1 VSFFDPEFLVFYL
14 ICLVLY
20 YKVRD
25 KDQKFVIFAA
35 SSLFIGFISV
45 PFLLYTYLFILVNY
59 IFGLQI
65 KNFSK
70 NPKAQKIICNSGI
83 LLNIGSLFVF
93 KYLNFVLSSVSQL
106 FNLFNYSLPISAV
119 NIIVPVGISY
129 YTLQGISYL
138 LQVYRGHEPAEKNI
152 IVFANFI
159 LFFPKFLS
167 GPIELSKTFIPQ
179 LKKSFAFD
187 YPLLREGFKLILW
200 GAFKKIV
207 IADRLAIIING
218 VYSDLHSFSGI
229 PLWITFVLQPLHLY
243 CDFSGYTDIAIGIGK
258 TFGLNLTNNFKRP
271 FFSTSVTMFWQRMHI
286 SLTFWCNEYI
296 FKRLS
301 FKLRKWGYWAP
312 VFSVLITFLILGLWH
327 GPRWT
332 FIIVGLLQGI
342 AINYE
347 YFTKKYRFAIGKKF
361 PPRLVLYSSYLL
373 TYLFYCFTMTFY
385 NSLKLGDVRYFI
397 SNMFTNIDFFNFNM
411 SIISRSDKIIAFFS
425 LLLVFIVEFRQEN
438 GKDVFQEIGFWPA
451 WIRKVCYYSL
461 CILIIYFG
469 SSMNEFVYM
478 KF

>member
-1 VSFFDPEFLVFYL
+1 MNFFDPEFIGFYL
-14 ICLVLY
+14 IIFFLY
-20 YKVRD
+20 YKV
-25 KDQKFVIFAA
+25 KNQQAVLLIA
-35 SSLFIGFISV
+35 SSLFVGLLSFS
-45 PFLLYTYLFILVNY
+45 FLIYTYFFILFNY
-59 IFGLQI
+59 SVALLV
-65 KNFSK
+65 KHYSY
-70 NPKAQKIICNSGI
+70 NPKVKKLICNTGI
-83 LLNIGSLFVF
+83 LLNISSLVYF
-93 KYLNFVLSSVSQL
+93 KYLDFILASVTGF
-106 FNLFNYSLPISAV
+106 FNLFDYALPIKAL
-119 NIIVPVGISY
+119 NIIVPIGISY
-129 YTLQGISYL
+129 FTLQGISYL
-138 LQVYRGHEPAEKNI
+138 LQVYRGHEQAERNI
-152 IVFANFI
+152 IVFSNFI

-179 LKKSFAFD
+179 LRKSFAFE
-187 YPLLREGFKLILW
+187 YPDVREGFKLILW

-218 VYSDLHSFSGI
+218 VYSDVHSFTGI
-229 PLWITFVLQPLHLY
+229 PLLITFVLQPLHLY
-243 CDFSGYTDIAIGIGK
+243 CDFSGYTDIALGMGK

-312 VFSVLITFLILGLWH
+312 VFAVIITFLILGLWH

-347 YFTKKYRFAIGKKF
+347 YFTKRYRLAVGKKL
-361 PPRLVLYSSYLL
+361 PPKFVFYISCLF
-373 TYLFYCFTMTFY
+373 TYLFYCLTMTFY
-385 NSLKLGDVRYFI
+385 NSLKLGDVSYFI
-397 SNMFTNIDFFNFNM
+397 SNMFTNINFANLNM
-411 SIISRSDKIIAFFS
+411 SIISRIDKIIAFFS

-451 WIRKVCYYSL
+451 WIRRACYYSL

-469 SSMNEFVYM
+469 SSMNQFVYM